1 MYYVVEKDWQKSS
14 FFCARHFSTQKR
26 RRRIGRRTKRE
37 RRRREKKGE
46 EESDMP
52 AAGDE
57 EDECAGDETTGL
69 LSGDGKTKEEEEN
82 HHASDDVLK
91 TIQKTKTKE
100 EEEEDHASSTTP
112 SVIRATQTFYP
123 NVVEDDDEN
132 DDENCAVGVPVL
144 ADGSIDFSAYERGQ
158 HPPRHSSSSSTTRDY
173 ARALAE
179 SEGNQ
184 DVSVLLE
191 EDSSTTSSSRTHVNS
206 PNVVEL
212 QSYST
217 GLFDCALD
225 PLNFLKNFF
234 CIPCGVGEYARDT
247 AQGECFPTALSIT
260 LGNFLL
266 NNLCFPMGCFATA
279 SCIHSSNAVAEHR
292 LGIHDRTDLATVLCC
307 APCVVSR
314 MQREIEARKALGVM
328 PSREEL
334 MLRFPNELDD
344 WNSLHHGRIGDNYP
358 MNRRDFVAP
367 RRVRMVHRRGTM
379 VGGRL

>member
-1 MYYVVEKDWQKSS
+1 M
-14 FFCARHFSTQKR
+14 
-26 RRRIGRRTKRE
+26 GTK
-37 RRRREKKGE
+37 KKKKNWT
-46 EESDMP
+46 SDKTRKKKKK
-52 AAGDE
+52 E

-69 LSGDGKTKEEEEN
+69 LSGDGKTKEEEEEEE
-82 HHASDDVLK
+82 K
-91 TIQKTKTKE
+91 GTIQTKE
-100 EEEEDHASSTTP
+100 KEEEEDHNASSNTGTP

-247 AQGECFPTALSIT
+247 AQGECFPTA
-260 LGNFLL
+260 
-266 NNLCFPMGCFATA
+266 

-314 MQREIEARKALGVM
+314 MQREIEARKALDVM

>member
-1 MYYVVEKDWQKSS
+1 MGQK
-14 FFCARHFSTQKR
+14 K
-26 RRRIGRRTKRE
+26 RRRIGKKTRE
-37 RRRREKKGE
+37 EEE
-46 EESDMP
+46 EESDMR
-52 AAGDE
+52 AAGADSAVGKGDDREEE

-69 LSGDGKTKEEEEN
+69 LSGDGKTKEEEE
-82 HHASDDVLK
+82 K
-91 TIQKTKTKE
+91 
-100 EEEEDHASSTTP
+100 EEDHNASSNTGTTP

-123 NVVEDDDEN
+123 NVVEDDGEN

-144 ADGSIDFSAYERGQ
+144 ADGSIDFGAYERGQ
-158 HPPRHSSSSSTTRDY
+158 HPPRHSSSSTTTTRDY

-191 EDSSTTSSSRTHVNS
+191 EDSSTTSSSRTHAANS

-292 LGIHDRTDLATVLCC
+292 LGIHDRTDLATALCC

-314 MQREIEARKALGVM
+314 MQRESEARKALGVM

-344 WNSLHHGRIGDNYP
+344 WNSLHHGRIGGDNYP

-367 RRVRMVHRRGTM
+367 RRVRMVHRRGSM